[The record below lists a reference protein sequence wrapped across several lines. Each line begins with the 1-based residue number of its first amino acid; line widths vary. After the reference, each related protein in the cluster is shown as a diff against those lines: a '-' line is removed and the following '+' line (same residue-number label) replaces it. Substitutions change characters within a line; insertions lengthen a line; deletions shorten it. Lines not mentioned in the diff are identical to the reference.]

1 MRRRDATTTLVLLAV
16 GLLAVDVS
24 LDSAAAEDRAPRGDI
39 FLSEMRLDTL
49 KLRIERRIEP
59 TYAAWLDL
67 QSRADGLLDRRHHAP
82 EHWYVPG
89 YYRDAVGH
97 SQAKQGLQDDANAVY
112 ELALCWRM
120 TGDERYA
127 EAAVRLID
135 GWVNT
140 VQSTSRE
147 EDSTLSFSYH
157 FPAMIFGADLL
168 ASWPGFSAD
177 RQDAFR
183 RFCRQTA
190 LPLNTMD
197 RSNNWGNW
205 GLVLVLACAR
215 YLDDDGLL
223 DRGEQRWKELLDRQ
237 IDNRGHLH
245 HEVRRGGG
253 RQGIWY
259 SHFSLFPQ
267 TIAAEILRGA
277 GRDLYDW
284 RSPEGHTLRQ
294 AFEPLAGWTR
304 EPASFPY
311 WDGDPQRLTGVTY
324 FSYFEILNE
333 RWSHEDAAMLLRQ
346 SRPMTARHSAPVLT
360 FTHGGLLKD
369 GSATD
374 SPGTR
379 KPAGS

>member
-1 MRRRDATTTLVLLAV
+1 MRRHDATTALVLLTF
-16 GLLAVDVS
+16 GLAAVDVS
-24 LDSAAAEDRAPRGDI
+24 MYSAAAEDRAPREI
-39 FLSEMRLDTL
+39 FLSEMRVDTL
-49 KLRIERRIEP
+49 KRRVEKRIEP

-67 QSRADGLLDRRHHAP
+67 KSRAEGLLDRSPHAP

-120 TGDERYA
+120 TNDERYA
-127 EAAVRLID
+127 QVASSLID

-157 FPAMIFGADLL
+157 FPAMVFGADLL
-168 ASWPGFSAD
+168 ASWPGFSAA

-215 YLDDDGLL
+215 YLDDDEFL
-223 DRGEQRWKELLDRQ
+223 DGGEQRWKELLDRQ
-237 IDNRGHLH
+237 IDDRGHLH
-245 HEVRRGGG
+245 HEVRRSGGM
-253 RQGIWY
+253 RGIWY
-259 SHFSLFPQ
+259 SHFSLLPQ
-267 TIAAEILRGA
+267 TIAAEILRVA
-277 GRDLYDW
+277 GRDLFDW
-284 RSPEGHTLRQ
+284 RSPDGHTLRK

-304 EPASFPY
+304 DPASFPY
-311 WDGDPQRLTGVTY
+311 WDGDPRRLTGVTY

-333 RWSHEDAAMLLRQ
+333 RWPNAYAAALLRE

-360 FTHGGLLKD
+360 FTHGNLLAD
-369 GSATD
+369 R
-374 SPGTR
+374 PGFRT
-379 KPAGS
+379 P